1 MIDIWYMYSWRVEIS
16 SYPLGQDPNTNP
28 PGQRDQTVFWYQPNM
43 VWNMISISILIY
55 ISTYLHLS
63 TSTVSTY
70 IYLHVY
76 IYTYIYIC
84 VIIYIYTYILL
95 IKTLQKTAPH
105 LQKTARSRSRLALKP
120 GSRDSNLAIY
130 FYVIKHII
138 YTIHIYIYIYISTH
152 V

>member
-76 IYTYIYIC
+76 IYICNHIY
-84 VIIYIYTYILL
+84 VIIYICNYIYTDILL
-95 IKTLQKTAPH
+95 IKTLQKTAPTC
-105 LQKTARSRSRLALKP
+105 KKRLDLGRVWP
-120 GSRDSNLAIY
+120 SNLAP
-130 FYVIKHII
+130 V
-138 YTIHIYIYIYISTH
+138 TPTWQSNSMWLNM
-152 V
+152 